1 MRTPSYRYKETVA
14 LTHPS
19 YLSAPNSDATRVTAN
34 SGSGANEIVVATGS
48 IQLRVAIRFTDSA
61 AGYHSSARDETVQ
74 GRTKRSSLWSVA
86 SGAATA
92 ARSKSKA
99 TATPSVVNMA
109 SKRGAISDI
118 DPRHAGAR
126 GMPRA
131 VFQRPSIPMD
141 APQTHA
147 TRSAIQWRTSTQPSQ
162 PRVDS
167 SRSAP
172 AATGSVPTTLSAT
185 PSDVH
190 GRPWPDAG
198 SSRSAT
204 AGPKT
209 CVPQSHDLQAQQQ
222 DWNHPVHGR
231 RKTVDLRRIF
241 DRADAN
247 HDGKI
252 SRA

>member
-1 MRTPSYRYKETVA
+1 MRTPSYRYKEAVV

-19 YLSAPNSDATRVTAN
+19 YLSAPDGDATRVTAN

-48 IQLRVAIRFTDSA
+48 IQLRVVIRFTDSA

-74 GRTKRSSLWSVA
+74 GWTKRSSLWSVA
-86 SGAATA
+86 PGAATTA
-92 ARSKSKA
+92 KSISKA
-99 TATPSVVNMA
+99 TATPSAV
-109 SKRGAISDI
+109 KQGAISDI
-118 DPRHAGAR
+118 APRHAGAR
-126 GMPRA
+126 GMPSA
-131 VFQRPSIPMD
+131 VVQRPSIDPMH

-147 TRSAIQWRTSTQPSQ
+147 TRSAIQWRTSAQPTQ

-172 AATGSVPTTLSAT
+172 AATGPVPTTLSAT

-209 CVPQSHDLQAQQQ
+209 SVPQSHNPQAQQQ
-222 DWNHPVHGR
+222 DWNRPVHGR